1 MESIIVLLDYETVVI
16 AQWLMK
22 SNIQFIK
29 VNVRKTKRRK
39 LIKTYPCIITVL
51 SEENITLAL
60 NMTV

>member
-1 MESIIVLLDYETVVI
+1 MESIKVLLDYETVVI